1 MVLLVQDIPPQV
13 ALMLAPV
20 VVLEVIQGH
29 NKDLTIKVAEAL
41 ADTLVTVVH
50 PPQMQQLVAVV
61 AVAVLME
68 ALVERVVAVV

>member
-68 ALVERVVAVV
+68 APVERAVVVV